1 LSLKKYLKGYDPSM
15 LLRVIVSITESMI
28 NIISSSR
35 YKINRKRIKV
45 FVQEV
50 FEKEQIDQNYS
61 LNVVFVGKNKM
72 KVFTEKYKN
81 EKETLPVL
89 SFKYDEDIGE
99 KEVLLGEVII
109 CFPLVILLAAERNK
123 RVDEMIN
130 ELVKHGIKNLIK

>member
-1 LSLKKYLKGYDPSM
+1 
-15 LLRVIVSITESMI
+15 MI

-72 KVFTEKYKN
+72 KIFTEKYKN

>member
-1 LSLKKYLKGYDPSM
+1 
-15 LLRVIVSITESMI
+15 MI

-35 YKINRKRIKV
+35 YKINRKKIKV

>member
-1 LSLKKYLKGYDPSM
+1 
-15 LLRVIVSITESMI
+15 MI

-35 YKINRKRIKV
+35 YKINRKRIKI

-50 FEKEQIDQNYS
+50 FEKEQIDPNYS

-89 SFKYDEDIGE
+89 SFKYDEDVGE

-109 CFPLVILLAAERNK
+109 
-123 RVDEMIN
+123 
-130 ELVKHGIKNLIK
+130 

>member
-1 LSLKKYLKGYDPSM
+1 M

>member
-1 LSLKKYLKGYDPSM
+1 
-15 LLRVIVSITESMI
+15 MI
-28 NIISSSR
+28 NVVSSSR
-35 YKINRKRIKV
+35 YKINRQKIKV
-45 FVQEV
+45 FVQNI
-50 FEKEQIDQNYS
+50 FEKEQIDFNYS
-61 LNVVFVGKNKM
+61 LNIIFVGKNKM

-99 KEVLLGEVII
+99 KELLLGEIVI

-130 ELVKHGIKNLIK
+130 ELVKHGIENLLK

>member
-1 LSLKKYLKGYDPSM
+1 
-15 LLRVIVSITESMI
+15 MI

-35 YKINRKRIKV
+35 YKINRKRIKI

-50 FEKEQIDQNYS
+50 FEKEQIDPNYS

-89 SFKYDEDIGE
+89 SFKYDEDVGE

-130 ELVKHGIKNLIK
+130 ELVKHGVKNLIK